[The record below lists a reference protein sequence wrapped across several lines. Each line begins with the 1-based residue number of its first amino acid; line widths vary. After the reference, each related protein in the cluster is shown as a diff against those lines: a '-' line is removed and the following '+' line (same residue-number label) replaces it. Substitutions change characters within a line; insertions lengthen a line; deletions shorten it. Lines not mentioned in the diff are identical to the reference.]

1 MSREILLELV
11 DNLKE
16 KISSEEYK
24 NLVEEIAKMADTQDY
39 IVSIFYI
46 EYNKNVEGRMVKFD
60 NGVNEMRFKIRQSE
74 LSPRFRERFDEYVK
88 SPVYRPTHPQFLI
101 EFLPKIYSRQLYN
114 LLCLEGQYVTPDSDD
129 DDEDDTPIALYKTT
143 SVMFKIFR
151 AEEMVVEE

>member
-1 MSREILLELV
+1 MSRETLLELV

-60 NGVNEMRFKIRQSE
+60 NEVNEMRFKIRQSE
-74 LSPRFRERFDEYVK
+74 LPQRFRERIDDYVK

-114 LLCLEGQYVTPDSDD
+114 SLCLEDQYVTPDSDD
-129 DDEDDTPIALYKTT
+129 EEADEPIAIYKTT
-143 SVMFKIFR
+143 TVMFKVFR
-151 AEEMVVEE
+151 AEDMVIEE